1 MHHAYKLLVFKI
13 YPNHKKI
20 TNSVN
25 EPSPEGYLHS
35 VFTDLNEG
43 LRPATLFKKRCFPV
57 NFVKFLRTPILK
69 NTSGRLL
76 LKDEPV
82 KFHNRTEQRYL

>member
-13 YPNHKKI
+13 YANHKEI

-25 EPSPEGYLHS
+25 EPPPEGYLHS
-35 VFTDLNEG
+35 GFTDLNEG
-43 LRPATLFKKRCFPV
+43 LRPATLFKKRLWHRCFPV

-76 LKDEPV
+76 LNDEPM
-82 KFHNRTEQRYL
+82 KFHNRIE